1 MKAKTKLNL
10 AVGYTSYIGSN
21 KLNWINSIATQTKVI
36 YRYCLR
42 NNIKLSAMYFE
53 SSEYEMDYEG
63 YSMNQIAYMIRKH
76 KVSEVICTDFDKL
89 SLDIFNF
96 PIFIKFIQ
104 EEGVKL
110 TVINK
115 SSRKNQEFSR
125 FLDEGIQ
132 MLEESMALGKI

>member
-1 MKAKTKLNL
+1 
-10 AVGYTSYIGSN
+10 
-21 KLNWINSIATQTKVI
+21 
-36 YRYCLR
+36 
-42 NNIKLSAMYFE
+42 MYFE